1 MNYKKETD
9 RILEQVFKR
18 KLMTDEEWKEF
29 LKSLL
34 SFHPDLYDQFEK
46 SLIEGERLG
55 YTIENQTE
63 ILKTLWSQK

>member
-55 YTIENQTE
+55 YTIENQ
-63 ILKTLWSQK
+63 IKIINAL